1 MPEPGVPGAAF
12 VRGVA
17 PRDRMV
23 HAHRAAVVA
32 VLVDGRH
39 HMHARPWIAAVVVQF
54 VGDAPFAPVRGDAVV
69 GEREPRVLQPR
80 RMAFEPC
87 PHQRLVPRPRSEEH
101 TSELQS
107 LMRISYAVFCL
118 KKQIRKQIKKCNM
131 YKIKYTIK
139 VLDTKTKAKT

>member
-80 RMAFEPC
+80 
-87 PHQRLVPRPRSEEH
+87 SDEH

-107 LMRISYAVFCL
+107 LMRTSYAVFCL
-118 KKQIRKQIKKCNM
+118 K
-131 YKIKYTIK
+131 
-139 VLDTKTKAKT
+139 

>member
-23 HAHRAAVVA
+23 HAHRSAVVS

-54 VGDAPFAPVRGDAVV
+54 VGDAPFAPAPGHAVV
-69 GEREPRVLQPR
+69 GAREPRVPQPR
-80 RMAFEPC
+80 RAAFEPY
-87 PHQRLVPRPRSEEH
+87 PHPTLLPRPARPP
-101 TSELQS
+101 
-107 LMRISYAVFCL
+107 
-118 KKQIRKQIKKCNM
+118 
-131 YKIKYTIK
+131 
-139 VLDTKTKAKT
+139 

>member
-39 HMHARPWIAAVVVQF
+39 HMPARPWIAAVVVQF
-54 VGDAPFAPVRGDAVV
+54 VGDAPFAPVRGDAVG
-69 GEREPRVLQPR
+69 GERYPRGLPPPR
-80 RMAFEPC
+80 LAFQPC
-87 PHQRLVPRPRSEEH
+87 PHPPPRPPPTRPR
-101 TSELQS
+101 T
-107 LMRISYAVFCL
+107 R
-118 KKQIRKQIKKCNM
+118 
-131 YKIKYTIK
+131 
-139 VLDTKTKAKT
+139 